1 MTVQVTRNFV
11 SKLIMQVVSQ
21 GTVAGRKISLND
33 LSYDEKTRTIVDS
46 SDDQHPVSL
55 LIAWIYISSRQVLAV
70 EISLISSVMSPS
82 ELLTLTKQIE
92 SNLPFQVKIILN

>member
-55 LIAWIYISSRQVLAV
+55 LIPWIYISSLPVPV
-70 EISLISSVMSPS
+70 EITLISSVMKPL
-82 ELLTLTKQIE
+82 ELLTLAKGIE
-92 SNLPFQVKIILN
+92 SSLPCQVKIILN